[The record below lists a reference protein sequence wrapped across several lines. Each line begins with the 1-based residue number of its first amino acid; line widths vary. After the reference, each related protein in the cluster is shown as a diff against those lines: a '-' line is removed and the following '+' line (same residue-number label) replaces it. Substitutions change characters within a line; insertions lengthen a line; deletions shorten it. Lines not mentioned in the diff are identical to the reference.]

1 MLDRNNRNNN
11 IFLVISSYILI
22 YICIYIYY
30 ICIYIYIYIYIT
42 LIYITDRIY
51 IYITYIHM
59 EYVGFLYRILICENR
74 SNSIWILS
82 VSCSYKKLS
91 MYTKGCMKNCWKQ
104 PIKCTTTFKMLRKE
118 SLSSGGRRFLGINRN
133 RKRFI

>member
-1 MLDRNNRNNN
+1 MLDRNNRNNNN

-30 ICIYIYIYIYIT
+30 ICIYIYISHWYILQIAF
-42 LIYITDRIY
+42 IY

-82 VSCSYKKLS
+82 VSCSYKELS

>member
-1 MLDRNNRNNN
+1 M
-11 IFLVISSYILI
+11 
-22 YICIYIYY
+22 
-30 ICIYIYIYIYIT
+30 YIYIYIYHID
-42 LIYITDRIY
+42 IYYRSHLYIY

-133 RKRFI
+133 RKRFIKFLKLVVNCSKLSLTYLFILLRYYIVLIL

>member
-22 YICIYIYY
+22 YICIYIY
-30 ICIYIYIYIYIT
+30 ILYIYIYIT